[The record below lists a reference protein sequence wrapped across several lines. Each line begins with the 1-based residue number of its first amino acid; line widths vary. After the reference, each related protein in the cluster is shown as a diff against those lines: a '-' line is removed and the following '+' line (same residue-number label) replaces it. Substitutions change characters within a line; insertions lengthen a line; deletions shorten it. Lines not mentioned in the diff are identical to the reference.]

1 MKITL
6 NPFRR
11 KKGMTLIELLMLA
24 ALLAL
29 IIAGIIKVSI
39 EAFRALERLLNQ
51 RNEEIRRI
59 QEGDENGDR
68 ERGTPPTT
76 FYRHTAAGWT
86 V

>member
-11 KKGMTLIELLMLA
+11 KAGMTLIELL
-24 ALLAL
+24 LLAGL
-29 IIAGIIKVSI
+29 IMMIISGIICISI
-39 EAFRALERLLNQ
+39 EAFRALQRLLNQ

-59 QEGDENGDR
+59 QEDDENGDKNSKA
-68 ERGTPPTT
+68 PPTT